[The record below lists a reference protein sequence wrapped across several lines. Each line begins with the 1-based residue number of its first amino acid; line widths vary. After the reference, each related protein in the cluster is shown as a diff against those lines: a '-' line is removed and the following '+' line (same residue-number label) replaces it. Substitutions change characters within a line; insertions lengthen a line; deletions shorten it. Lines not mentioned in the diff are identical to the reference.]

1 MSTSIENHMRAQ
13 SLFYNVFKNNISV
26 LSQGVMFTDIIIQD
40 GNIDQTVQFH
50 EILHHFKL

>member
-13 SLFYNVFKNNISV
+13 LLFYIVFKNNISV